1 MESTKKL
8 NSKKK
13 AIAFSTDLYSIVLDS
28 IWNDPILHVAYV
40 EKLAVIMPHLSA

>member
-8 NSKKK
+8 DSRKK
-13 AIAFSTDLYSIVLDS
+13 AIASSTDLYSIVLDS

-40 EKLAVIMPHLSA
+40 QKLVVIMPHLSA